1 MQNKKAGYL
10 AAVSMSLI
18 VGFSFYFSKIALS
31 FANVIKLR
39 KSAYGNM
46 R

>member
-1 MQNKKAGYL
+1 MYCEFFFGAAAPGKKKKEKKGYR
-10 AAVSMSLI
+10 I
-18 VGFSFYFSKIALS
+18 V
-31 FANVIKLR
+31 NVIKLR